1 MTASNRCSTDR
12 WLVCSRGASGKETT
26 NSENDWNHDGGEI
39 HCVSFD
45 SYVCQTLSVY
55 TMRSPVLIRDY
66 SEN

>member
-1 MTASNRCSTDR
+1 MTASNQCSTDR

-26 NSENDWNHDGGEI
+26 NSENDGNHDGGEI

-55 TMRSPVLIRDY
+55 TMRSPVLNTGFDY
-66 SEN
+66 